1 MNEIVRQY
9 SYRNTD
15 VNCQK
20 NNLSI
25 GQILFTSSNA
35 MKSSVTVVATMG
47 FTTEEKR
54 FTNGHVKKQ
63 AAKC

>member
-35 MKSSVTVVATMG
+35 ISRQLLS
-47 FTTEEKR
+47 
-54 FTNGHVKKQ
+54 
-63 AAKC
+63 